1 MENIKNSML
10 EIEQFSKVL
19 HKTNDDFM
27 VAHTALFNASAELSQ
42 KIVVF
47 GHALLDQRN
56 QLVEQENLSQEEA
69 AVERVVDSAAGALS
83 YLAHQV
89 PRTTTEAMMAE
100 LTKIDLISRIK
111 LFFNMSDNN
120 AEMRELL
127 QAVWDKAKA
136 HPVE

>member
-1 MENIKNSML
+1 MENLKNSML
-10 EIEQFSKVL
+10 EIEQFSKIL
-19 HKTNDDFM
+19 HKTNDDFL

-42 KIVVF
+42 KIVAF

-56 QLVEQENLSQEEA
+56 QLVEQENLSQEE

-89 PRTTTEAMMAE
+89 PRTTTEGMMAE
-100 LTKIDLISRIK
+100 LTKIDLVSRIK

-127 QAVWDKAKA
+127 QAVWDKAKVD
-136 HPVE
+136 PIE

>member
-10 EIEQFSKVL
+10 EIEQFSKIL
-19 HKTNDDFM
+19 HKTNDEFL
-27 VAHTALFNASAELSQ
+27 VVHTALFNASAELSQ

-47 GHALLDQRN
+47 AHALLDQRN
-56 QLVEQENLSQEEA
+56 QLMEQENLSQEEA
-69 AVERVVDSAAGALS
+69 VERVVDSAVEALS

-89 PRTTTEAMMAE
+89 PRTTADSMMAE
-100 LTKIDLISRIK
+100 LTKIDLVSRIK

-127 QAVWDKAKA
+127 QAVWDKAK
-136 HPVE
+136 VREK